1 MEAKVHLIK
10 SDIHS
15 VLRFITP
22 YLPHNPVIIEAGA
35 FHGYG
40 TVIMA
45 KNWPQTVIHAFEPVP
60 DIFIKLEDKTSGLV
74 QVRRYQIALSDTTGS
89 AVFHLAEKP
98 EKPGIPAQAGSL
110 LRPKERLSWSPMVYQ
125 QNIEVE
131 TITLDDWAKQ
141 QNIEH
146 IDFLWL
152 DLQGHE
158 LAALKGA
165 THLLQNATVVYAE
178 VQFIEAYD
186 QQPLFGEIC
195 TWLQNQGFSLVAQ
208 DFTDQTSWF
217 FGNAVFIRQN
227 KIQF

>member
-1 MEAKVHLIK
+1 METKVHRIK

-22 YLPHNPVIIEAGA
+22 YLPDNPVIIEAGA

-45 KNWPQTVIHAFEPVP
+45 QNWPQAVIHAFEPVP
-60 DIFIKLEDKTSGLV
+60 DIFAKLEAKTRTRAQV
-74 QVRRYQIALSDTTGS
+74 QCYQLALSDTMGS

-98 EKPGIPAQAGSL
+98 EKPGIPTQAGSL

-125 QNIEVE
+125 QDIEVK
-131 TITLDDWAKQ
+131 TITLDEWANQHNK
-141 QNIEH
+141 EH

-165 THLLQNATVVYAE
+165 IHLLQTVTVVYTE
-178 VQFIEAYD
+178 VHFIEAYD
-186 QQPLFGEIC
+186 QQPLFEEVSE
-195 TWLQNQGFSLVAQ
+195 WLQNQGFSLVAQ
-208 DFTDQTSWF
+208 DFTDQISWF

-227 KIQF
+227 KNQF